1 MRCSALFSQ
10 LNFAILFAIFTSCL
24 TCVNANAGGNPRTEE
39 RFTAA
44 EAREMVLTRAE
55 GSEQIDNDVRF
66 WQQKA
71 AVTPTSE
78 AAWQKLGELF
88 IAKARLSGD
97 PGFYK
102 LAELSSRVFES
113 VAPDPSEALLLRGH
127 ALLAMHRF
135 RDAENLAWWLT
146 QHREQMRDHALL
158 GDALIDQGRIAEA
171 EEAYQVMIDLK
182 PCLSS
187 YSRIAHL
194 RWIVG
199 DREGAIEMLRLAI
212 ACGNYRD
219 PEPLAWATTRLASLE
234 LQRGNLDAARTCTR
248 RAQELVKDFP
258 AALVA
263 EARVLLAEDH
273 VADAISKL
281 ERAVS
286 SNPLPET
293 QWLLADALRAAG
305 RNSDAVTAEV
315 KLKGEGALQDPRTYS
330 LFLATR
336 GHDAAKAL
344 QLAEAELDV
353 RQDVLS
359 YDTLAWAQAAAG
371 DIASAHRNSK
381 RALAAGT
388 EDARLFLHAGL
399 IARAAGESDEAAAL
413 FAKAQA
419 IQATLF
425 PSERQALQ
433 SAMASVK
440 PISATPVSKQP

>member
-1 MRCSALFSQ
+1 
-10 LNFAILFAIFTSCL
+10 
-24 TCVNANAGGNPRTEE
+24 
-39 RFTAA
+39 
-44 EAREMVLTRAE
+44 MVLTRTE
-55 GSEQIDNDVRF
+55 GNEQIDNDLRN
-66 WQQKA
+66 WQKKA
-71 AVTPTSE
+71 AAAPATE
-78 AAWQKLGELF
+78 APWQKLGELF

-102 LAELSSRVFES
+102 LAELSSQVLES
-113 VAPDPSEALLLRGH
+113 VASDPGEALLLRGH
-127 ALLAMHRF
+127 AWLAMHRF
-135 RDAENLAWWLT
+135 RDAESLARRLT
-146 QHREQMRDHALL
+146 EHREQMRDHALL

-171 EEAYQVMIDLK
+171 EKSYQIMVDLK

-199 DREGAIEMLRLAI
+199 DREGAIEMFRLAI

-219 PEPLAWATTRLASLE
+219 PEPLAWATTRLALLE
-234 LQRGNLDAARTCTR
+234 LQRGNIDAARACTR

-273 VADAISKL
+273 VANAISKL
-281 ERAVS
+281 EQAAKL
-286 SNPLPET
+286 NPLPET
-293 QWLLADALRAAG
+293 QWLLADALRIGG
-305 RNSDAVTAEV
+305 RNSDAAAAEV
-315 KLKGEGALQDPRTYS
+315 RLQREGASHDPRTYS

-336 GHDAAKAL
+336 GYSASKAL
-344 QLAEAELDV
+344 KLAEAELEA

-359 YDTLAWAQAAAG
+359 YDALAWAQAAAG
-371 DIASAHRNSK
+371 NIASARHNSK
-381 RALAAGT
+381 RALASGT

-399 IARAAGESDEAAAL
+399 IARAAGDSDEATAL
-413 FAKAQA
+413 FAKAHA

-433 SAMASVK
+433 SALTSAK
-440 PISATPVSKQP
+440 PISAAPISK

>member
-1 MRCSALFSQ
+1 MRCSASFSPPT
-10 LNFAILFAIFTSCL
+10 FALLFAIFISCL
-24 TCVNANAGGNPRTEE
+24 TFVNEAASENPRTEE

-44 EAREMVLTRAE
+44 QAREMVLTRAE
-55 GSEQIDNDVRF
+55 GSEQIDNELRIR
-66 WQQKA
+66 QQKA
-71 AVTPTSE
+71 AAAPTAE
-78 AAWQKLGELF
+78 APWQMLGELF

-97 PGFYK
+97 SGFYK
-102 LAELSSRVFES
+102 LADLSSRVLES
-113 VAPDPSEALLLRGH
+113 VASDPSEALLLRGH
-127 ALLAMHRF
+127 AWLAMHRF
-135 RDAENLAWWLT
+135 RDVESLARRLT
-146 QHREQMRDHALL
+146 KHREQMRDHALL

-171 EEAYQVMIDLK
+171 EVAYQRMIDLK

-199 DREGAIEMLRLAI
+199 DREGAIEMFRLAI

-219 PEPLAWATTRLASLE
+219 PEPLAWATTRLALLE
-234 LQRGNLDAARTCTR
+234 LQRGNIDAARTCTL
-248 RAQELVKDFP
+248 RAQELVNDFP

-281 ERAVS
+281 ERAVNFS
-286 SNPLPET
+286 PLPET
-293 QWLLADALRAAG
+293 QWLLADALRVAG
-305 RNSDAVTAEV
+305 RNSDAAAAEV
-315 KLKGEGALQDPRTYS
+315 RLQREGATQDPRTHS

-336 GHDAAKAL
+336 GYDAAKAL
-344 QLAEAELDV
+344 QLAEAELDA

-359 YDTLAWAQAAAG
+359 YDALAWAQSAAG
-371 DIASAHRNSK
+371 DMASARRNSK
-381 RALAAGT
+381 CALAAGT

-399 IARAAGESDEAAAL
+399 IARAAGESDEATA
-413 FAKAQA
+413 FFVKAHA

-433 SAMASVK
+433 GALNSAK
-440 PISATPVSKQP
+440 PISAAPINK